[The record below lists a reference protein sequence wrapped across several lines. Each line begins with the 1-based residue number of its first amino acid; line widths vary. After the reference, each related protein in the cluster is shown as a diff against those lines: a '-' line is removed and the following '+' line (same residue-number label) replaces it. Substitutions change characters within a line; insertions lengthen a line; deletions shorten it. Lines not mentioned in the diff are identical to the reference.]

1 MRFPCIVLLAALS
14 TAFAQQPMPPEQ
26 QAEVLLTAGQK
37 AFNQGDPTTAAAKFN
52 EVVQKFGGTRAALGA
67 KYGLGLLQLTADNP
81 DFGKAVELFMPA
93 ANDGGFADRGQ
104 ALYQLGVCQRA
115 VGLREVEKN
124 KGEADKRFGEAMNS
138 FRAAMDWFAGQKQD
152 GWSGRSR
159 CDLAE
164 MLIRTGKVKDA
175 RGACEPFVKEP
186 AFAKNKHRPLGL
198 YYHGLACFL
207 DKDLNAAGRSLN
219 QLAPFTDPAFGPH
232 ARYLVGRVLHLQGES
247 AEASVHYDAVLAD
260 HEKARAAATEA
271 VKDPNKFKGNPF
283 ELARLRRLA
292 SGPAPEH
299 VAGAAFH
306 TAALKYEAGKFA
318 DSLDRFQQFAKQFD
332 ADPLAPDAA
341 LRVGLCQV
349 QLRQFDEA
357 AKTLPPL
364 IDKTP
369 RLADQAQ
376 FWLGKAEFG
385 LAQGIDP
392 NNPAEREKRTKA
404 VLDTLRKA
412 ADRANGGDEDAK
424 ARRRDMLFELGDTLL
439 TAKLPKDAAG
449 VFEQL
454 WNDQSRLSPLRR
466 EESLQRLAQALGEAG
481 EFQKS
486 DDRVAEFRRIFPNS
500 TLTAAVVFR
509 GAENAY
515 SRAID
520 GAKKPETKQRHEEA
534 ASKFQEV
541 AAKFPEFERVHH
553 ARLLAA
559 VCLVQINSL
568 DAAAKLLDA
577 IPGPDRSGEL
587 ALAAYL
593 LGDILLRQTPTA
605 VANDALEE
613 NKAREKLTAAVAQFD
628 GFVSGNPQAAE
639 TPAALLKLGHC
650 HKRLALSLVDPN
662 ERNQTFQKA
671 REALERL
678 RKEYAK
684 DPLAATATLELAK
697 VKALQG
703 DRGGAM
709 NDLREAMKG
718 DAKTAPLAAL
728 HLATLLREEGK
739 AADAEKVLADARK
752 RFESDL
758 EKDPERADWVPTLRF
773 HHAAA
778 LFEQQ
783 KYADARGL
791 FAQVTKPDMLA
802 AEAKLRAGQCKLAED
817 RKAIQ
822 TAAEERNKAGND
834 KGKRDAAEKKYQD
847 ARNTLF
853 QTATGLADK
862 APDSPARGR
871 MCYEAAWAFRELSG
885 EEIGQATELA
895 RKEAHAKLPPNSPW
909 PTVPRGKVP
918 PTRCEQQAFAAYR
931 KLIEAAP
938 ESALAVDAR
947 FELAELLAERDDH
960 TEAVKLLK
968 AALDAEPTHPDL
980 TERIRLRLGG
990 CLFAVKDYPAA
1001 AAQFDAVAGNDKSP
1015 HRAQAA
1021 YRSGECHAAAGDWA
1035 KAIERLAP
1043 FRGKGEWHN
1052 VGGVSDRA
1060 LLRLGHALLASNKP
1074 DDAKGTFETLLAR
1087 FGNGNPHAADAR
1099 YAIGLVHQAKGQHD
1113 EAVKAFEA
1121 VIAATQS
1128 ETAAK
1133 AQLGIGH
1140 CRFAQKRYADAASA
1154 FLVVPY
1160 TYDYLEVG
1168 FAAGLEAARAFEA
1181 DGKPADAEKVL
1192 TRVLK
1197 DAPADGEWHKAAK
1210 ERLGKM
1216 KK

>member
-1 MRFPCIVLLAALS
+1 
-14 TAFAQQPMPPEQ
+14 
-26 QAEVLLTAGQK
+26 
-37 AFNQGDPTTAAAKFN
+37 
-52 EVVQKFGGTRAALGA
+52 
-67 KYGLGLLQLTADNP
+67 
-81 DFGKAVELFMPA
+81 
-93 ANDGGFADRGQ
+93 
-104 ALYQLGVCQRA
+104 
-115 VGLREVEKN
+115 
-124 KGEADKRFGEAMNS
+124 
-138 FRAAMDWFAGQKQD
+138 MDWFAGQKQD
-152 GWSGRSR
+152 DWSGRSR

-164 MLIRTGKVKDA
+164 ILIRLGKVKDA
-175 RGACEPFVKEP
+175 RGVCEPLVKEP
-186 AFAKNKHRPLGL
+186 TFIKNKHRPLGL
-198 YYHGLACFL
+198 YFHGLACFL

-219 QLAPFTDPAFGPH
+219 QLAPFADPAFGPH

-260 HEKARAAATEA
+260 HDKAKAAAVEA
-271 VKDPNKFKGNPF
+271 VKDPSRFKGNPF

-299 VAGAAFH
+299 VAGAAFY

-318 DSLDRFQQFAKQFD
+318 DALDKYQRFAKQFD
-332 ADPLAPDAA
+332 TDPLAPDAA

-357 AKTLPPL
+357 SKILAPL
-364 IDKTP
+364 VEKTP

-385 LAQGIDP
+385 LAQTIDA
-392 NNPAEREKRTKA
+392 NNPAERERRTKVA
-404 VLDTLRKA
+404 LDTLRKA
-412 ADRANGGDEDAK
+412 VDRAGTGDEEAK
-424 ARRRDMLFELGDTLL
+424 ARRRDMLFDLGDTLL
-439 TAKLPKDAAG
+439 TVKQPKDAAG

-454 WNDQSRLSPLRR
+454 WNDQIRLSPLRR
-466 EESLQRLAQALGEAG
+466 EETLQRLGQALGEAG
-481 EFQKS
+481 ELQKS
-486 DDRVAEFRRIFPNS
+486 DDRAAEFRRVFPNS

-515 SRAID
+515 SRALD
-520 GAKKPETKQRHEEA
+520 ASKKPETKQRHEEA

-541 AAKFPEFERVHH
+541 ANKFPEFERVHH
-553 ARLLAA
+553 ARLLAS
-559 VCLVQINSL
+559 VCLMQVNSL
-568 DAAAKLLDA
+568 DAAAKLLEA
-577 IPGPDRSGEL
+577 IPGPDRGGEL

-605 VANDALEE
+605 VAADALEE

-628 GFVSGNPQAAE
+628 GFVSGNPKAAE
-639 TPAALLKLGHC
+639 APAALLKLGHC
-650 HKRLALSLVDPN
+650 HKRLAVSLADPN
-662 ERNQTFQKA
+662 ERGQTLQKA

-678 RKEYAK
+678 RKEFPK
-684 DPLAATATLELAK
+684 DPLAGTTALELAK

-709 NDLREAMKG
+709 NDLREAMKS

-728 HLATLLREEGK
+728 HLATLFREEGR
-739 AADAEKVLADARK
+739 AADAEKVLADVRK
-752 RFESDL
+752 QFEGDL
-758 EKDPERADWVPTLRF
+758 GKDPERADWVPTLRF

-791 FAQVTKPDMLA
+791 FAQVTKPDTLG

-822 TAAEERNKAGND
+822 TAGDERNKAGND

-847 ARNTLF
+847 AQNVLF
-853 QTATGLADK
+853 QTATAMVDK
-862 APDSPARGR
+862 STPDSPARGR
-871 MCYEAAWAFRELSG
+871 MCYEAAWAFRELAG
-885 EEIGQATELA
+885 EEIYHATEQA

-931 KLIEAAP
+931 KLIDAFP
-938 ESALAVDAR
+938 DTALAVDAR
-947 FELAELLAERDDH
+947 FELAELLAERDEH
-960 TEAVKLLK
+960 AEAVKLLK
-968 AALDAEPTHPDL
+968 AALDAEPTDRPTHPDL

-990 CLFAVKDYPAA
+990 CLFATKDYPTA

-1015 HRAQAA
+1015 HRPQAS
-1021 YRSGECHAAAGDWA
+1021 YRGGESHAAAGDWA

-1043 FRGKGEWHN
+1043 FRDKGEWHN

-1060 LLRLGHALLASNKP
+1060 LLRLGHALLAANKP
-1074 DDAKGTFETLLAR
+1074 DDAKGALETLLNR

-1140 CRFAQKRYADAASA
+1140 VRFTQKRYADAAGA

-1160 TYDYLEVG
+1160 TYDYPEVG

-1181 DGKPADAEKVL
+1181 DGKPADAVKVL

-1197 DAPADGEWHKAAK
+1197 DTPADGDWHNAAK
-1210 ERLGKM
+1210 ERLGKL
-1216 KK
+1216 KASGGR